1 MKLKLPKI
9 GLKNPFGSPVGLR
22 KLHQRFFGK
31 KSRRFSWKQAGIVAL
46 WGVGIFVL
54 IAIFLFAWFAK
65 DLPTPN
71 KIRNLVSVG
80 STRLYDRNM
89 KPLYTISGDKK
100 RILIEDKDIPK
111 YAKQATI
118 ALEDRDFYRH
128 PGIDVTGIL
137 RALFVDI
144 ITGKKAQGGS
154 TITQQLVKNTILT
167 KEKSLVR
174 KIKEAILAV
183 ELEFLF
189 SKDEIL
195 TMYHNQIPYGGNN
208 YGIEAASRS
217 FFSKSAK
224 DLTLDEAATLA
235 ALPQAP
241 TTLSP
246 YGPNIDKLLSRRDY
260 ALDSMASLGYITKE
274 EATAAKAVK
283 PTFAARKDS
292 ITAPHFVQF
301 TQEWLVDYFTKELGD
316 KQLAEQKVEEGGLTV
331 VTTLD
336 LDKQLIAEEILSTAS
351 EKTLKRAGASNAAL
365 VSIDPKRGEIISM
378 VGSVN
383 YFQEQFGNF
392 NVATAERQ
400 PGSSFKP
407 VVYAAAFKEKFHPG
421 YTIFDLE
428 TDFGKY
434 KPENYD
440 GHSRGP
446 LTIRQALGNSLN
458 VPAVKTLALI
468 GLDKALNT
476 AHDMGI
482 TTLNDKNRYGLSLVL
497 GGGEVKLVDLTTA
510 YGVFANNGTLMPTT
524 PILKITD
531 SRGKEIYN
539 HENPKDGRQVLD
551 PKIAHQ
557 ITSILSDTEAKKPTF
572 SRVMGSLTLNG
583 RPVASKTG
591 TTNAY
596 RDAWTLGY
604 TPQYVTGV
612 WAGNNDNSSMNNA
625 GGSIAAA
632 PIWDEYMER
641 IHKDMPVEQF
651 VRPQGLEEIEI
662 ARYSN
667 LLPSSATQEKI
678 KDLVAPWQ
686 KPTEQ
691 DSAVIKVR
699 VCRENGLLADDSI
712 PDSLTED
719 RVYANL
725 HSEKPDD
732 PRWEGPVQAWARANG
747 FVNTPPT
754 EKCKVDGNEPTVK
767 ITSPTN
773 GGGVGGI
780 FTVVATASAPSG
792 VRAVDFSIDGSVFF
806 TATESPY
813 QASYN
818 AANLTN
824 GTHTI
829 NVLMTS
835 NNGSTRSDQITI
847 NVSSDTTAP
856 GEVSDFTG
864 SQNGLP
870 SGSVKLTWINPGDAD
885 LKAVKIYTY
894 RNGVTLERTNEVAT
908 PTQILTLSGLTPG
921 VYNFVAKSVDTSNNE
936 SAGITII
943 LNIV

>member
-1 MKLKLPKI
+1 MKLKVPKISLRNPFKNPI
-9 GLKNPFGSPVGLR
+9 GLK
-22 KLHQRFFGK
+22 KLHQKFFGK

-46 WGVGIFVL
+46 WGAGIFVL

-71 KIRNLVSVG
+71 KIRDLVSVG

-100 RILIEDKDIPK
+100 RILIENKDIPEV
-111 YAKQATI
+111 AKQATI
-118 ALEDRDFYRH
+118 ALEDRDFYKH
-128 PGIDVTGIL
+128 VGLDFTGIL
-137 RALFVDI
+137 RAVFVDI
-144 ITGKKAQGGS
+144 ARRDLSQGGS
-154 TITQQLVKNTILT
+154 TLTQQLAKNAILT
-167 KEKSLVR
+167 REKSFVR
-174 KIKEAILAV
+174 KIKEAILAIEMEV
-183 ELEFLF
+183 LF
-189 SKDEIL
+189 SKEEIL
-195 TMYHNQIPYGGNN
+195 TMYFNQMPYGGTN

-217 FFSKSAK
+217 FFNKSAK

-235 ALPQAP
+235 ALLQRPSS
-241 TTLSP
+241 LSP
-246 YGPNIDKLLSRRDY
+246 YGPNVDQLIDRRNY
-260 ALDSMASLGYITKE
+260 TLDAMVGMSFITKE
-274 EATAAKAVK
+274 QAEEAKKVTPK
-283 PTFAARKDS
+283 FAARKDS

-301 TQEWLVDYFTKELGD
+301 VQDWLVEYFTKELGD

-365 VSIDPKRGEIISM
+365 VSIDPKRGEIVSM
-378 VGSVN
+378 VGSVD

-434 KPENYD
+434 KPQNYD

-531 SRGKEIYN
+531 SQGKEIYN
-539 HENPKDGRQVLD
+539 HEDPKDGRQVLD
-551 PKIAHQ
+551 PKIAYQ
-557 ITSILSDTEAKKPTF
+557 VTSILSDTEAKKPTF

-583 RPVASKTG
+583 RPAASKTG

-604 TPQYVTGV
+604 TPQFVTGV

-641 IHKDMPVEQF
+641 IHKDLPVEQF
-651 VRPQGLEEIEI
+651 SRPQGLEEMEV
-662 ARYSN
+662 ARYSS
-667 LLPSSATQEKI
+667 LLPTSATQEKV

-691 DSAVIKVR
+691 DSAVAKIR
-699 VCRENGLLADDSI
+699 VCRENGLLADESI

-719 RVYANL
+719 RIYANI
-725 HSEKPDD
+725 HSEKPND
-732 PRWEGPVQAWARANG
+732 PQWEGPVQAWARANG

-754 EKCKVDGNEPTVK
+754 GKCQVDGSEPTVK
-767 ITSPTN
+767 ITSPSN
-773 GGGVGGI
+773 GSGVGGV
-780 FTVVATASAPSG
+780 FTVVASASAPSG

-818 AANLTN
+818 AANLTS

-835 NNGSTRSDQITI
+835 NNGSTRSDQITVT
-847 NVSSDTTAP
+847 VSNDTTAP
-856 GEVSDFTG
+856 GEVTNYGG
-864 SQNGLP
+864 SQSGLP

-894 RNGVTLERTNEVAT
+894 RNGVTLERTNEVGV
-908 PTQILTLSGLTPG
+908 PTQTLTLTGLTPG
-921 VYNFVAKSVDTSNNE
+921 IYNFVAKTLDNSGNE
-936 SAGITII
+936 SAGVTII